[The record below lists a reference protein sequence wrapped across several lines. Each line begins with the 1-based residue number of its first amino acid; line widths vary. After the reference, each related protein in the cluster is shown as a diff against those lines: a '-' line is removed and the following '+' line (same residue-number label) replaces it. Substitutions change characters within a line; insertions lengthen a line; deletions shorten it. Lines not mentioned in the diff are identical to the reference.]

1 MVPTEGWAS
10 PLEIESKAHSPQ
22 PATHVR
28 TSLVLAFYR
37 VCLSPHFHGDE
48 RKRVALGIEISDI
61 LQISECPVLQ
71 IHSLNLYHLTT
82 WRWFKKELTF

>member
-1 MVPTEGWAS
+1 MEGRTFS
-10 PLEIESKAHSPQ
+10 LETESKARSPQ
-22 PATHVR
+22 TATCVR

-37 VCLSPHFHGDE
+37 ECLSPHFHGDE

-71 IHSLNLYHLTT
+71 IHSLNSYHLTT
-82 WRWFKKELTF
+82 WGWFKKELTF